1 MSLLSVLVAAL
12 LALSV
17 SAQPYTP
24 LVTPSNTAASCS
36 GSSLVSFGNDNA
48 AAFTRM
54 AIQTNNEGEMY
65 FSAYNATAI
74 GATIT
79 QLSLALADNSAL
91 SSPTLLRLG
100 LYSLPSA
107 GSTTS
112 ASLVGQTAEITLF
125 PSGAGLLYANLL
137 APTVLTGGLYAIG
150 VFASSNFYVMG
161 NGKNSSY
168 YAYPNTYS
176 YVEYSIPTTL
186 SYVYSST
193 LYQFGAAAYGCQG
206 SGGSTV
212 PAGSQAFSMCAYV
225 ESYQPSPSTSDY
237 TQVSSTTVTT
247 ISGILITSSTSTSS
261 SFGTGYSITGG
272 SGSVSISRSGIYSYY
287 EPGFATS
294 IASFVPTTTNKIN
307 GVAPSNLLYT
317 SGTAAAADTN
327 GISFLTSAGVQYTLQ
342 WNAATSQYRLLN
354 SSAGGSSPAAT
365 VYSNVVLTPTT
376 SLLAIPKCAPAPMV
390 YTAPSVPSCPSGTL
404 PIAFGDITADLVYSY
419 YVTNGYSY
427 VDGNSLYFRPFYNQ
441 VANTQILSLSTWLL
455 ANPNTV
461 LHMRLGLYQ
470 LSGSISSP
478 TWTLLSQAPEQVIIN
493 PVNASYVVPLPSA
506 VTLPVGIFAIGQ
518 WFDQS
523 TYTYETW
530 WDVAP
535 NPGVLYQAYTSLS
548 STGTLPTTASPS
560 LGYDLSASGANGCIP
575 NVASAPIQ
583 FSFCAAFKTQYSTE
597 TISGVLTALPTK
609 STGTL
614 GSYWTLLSGYATDSY
629 NPSYPLT
636 LGPISNP
643 TPMRL
648 YDNTTSQGGAALDA
662 TGLQFYAE
670 LYGDEPYIYSI
681 ASKQIPNTPVFNYIE
696 TVQYYFQAATVNSVA
711 GTFSY
716 QPYTAGSPIPACTY
730 KAATYANLIIPAS
743 PGQETCLA
751 SGQLARTL
759 GDSIIADYANQKE
772 GNGISGLTLA
782 TNSFTLVSTVS
793 ITQLAVDILA
803 NTALNFTVQLG
814 LYSSTGALLGST
826 AVITLAQAYDQ
837 QVIGALATP
846 VSAPAGTYYVGVVA
860 SAPLFIA
867 TSTTSSPSMTL
878 STFGVPSTLSTSA
891 TGPAVPVVAYGCSVA
906 SHSFCAQIQYNVPA
920 SAGGPTSTTYQY
932 VGMLATTANA
942 DGSYTVVAGDVHGTS
957 FQRVATVPTTTIT
970 GFSEMFPTTTS
981 KVYPSAAQ
989 PVDAT
994 GLTFTSASL
1003 GTVTLAYSASQG
1015 KYVDSWGSTTVGLQP
1030 ILSVFNLSAIG
1041 TSGVIV
1047 PSCNIFNLPG
1057 SISPASPAAPTC
1069 ASPYTAVTLG
1079 DDVAADYS
1087 SNLEDYNYQNNA
1099 YASLRPIPNTGN
1111 QTVAVSQIALG
1122 LNNNVNSVANI
1133 AFAVYD
1139 QSYNLLAQ
1147 SAVITVTNA
1156 PDSIIVG
1163 QLNTTVY
1170 VPPGS
1175 AYFAAV
1181 WSDNSLYL
1189 SFTFN
1194 TIAYCAQMP
1203 TGVMFPAVFPSGSS
1217 CGVVDLAA
1225 IGCTA
1230 PTTSTT
1236 STTPYA
1242 TNTGSSSSNNVD
1254 LSKGAVA
1261 GIVIGC
1267 VVGTN
1272 LLLLICLFLACGLGN
1287 KGGVE
1292 KSRSREQTY
1301 EPNSRVELQ
1310 TAEPSRDTA

>member
-1 MSLLSVLVAAL
+1 MSLLSLLVVAL

-24 LVTPSNTAASCS
+24 LVSPSNTAASCS
-36 GSSLVSFGNDNA
+36 GSTLVTLGNDNA
-48 AAFTRM
+48 AQFTRM

-100 LYSLPSA
+100 LYSLSA
-107 GSTTS
+107 GTTTS

-125 PSGAGLLYANLL
+125 PSGAGMLYANLL
-137 APTVLTGGLYAIG
+137 TPTVLTSGLYAIG
-150 VFASSNFYVMG
+150 VFASSNFYVYG

-176 YVEYSIPTTL
+176 YVDYSIPTTL

-193 LYQFGAAAYGCQG
+193 FYQFGAAAYGCQG
-206 SGGSTV
+206 TSGGSTV

-225 ESYQPSPSTSDY
+225 ESYQASPSTSDY

-247 ISGILITSSTSTSS
+247 ISGILIASATSTSTA
-261 SFGTGYSITGG
+261 FGSGYAVTGG

-287 EPGFATS
+287 EPGFATTVNP
-294 IASFVPTTTNKIN
+294 FVPTTTNKIN
-307 GVAPSNLLYT
+307 GVAPSNYLYT
-317 SGTAAAADTN
+317 SGAAGAADTN
-327 GISFLTSAGVQYTLQ
+327 GISFLTSAGVQYVLQ
-342 WNAATSQYRLLN
+342 WNAATTQYRLLN
-354 SSAGGSSPAAT
+354 SSAGGSSPATT

-376 SLLAIPKCAPAPMV
+376 SLTARTMCTPPPMV
-390 YTAPSVPSCPSGTL
+390 YTPPTVPSCPSGTL

-441 VANTQILSLSTWLL
+441 VAGTQILSLSTWLL

-461 LHMRLGLYQ
+461 LHMRLGLYS

-478 TWTLLSQAPEQVIIN
+478 TWTLLSQAPEQVIVN
-493 PVNASYVVPLPSA
+493 AVNASYTVPLPSA
-506 VTLPVGIFAIGQ
+506 VTLPVGVYAIGQ

-548 STGTLPTTASPS
+548 STGTLPTTATPS
-560 LGYDLSASGANGCIP
+560 LAYDLSASGANGCIP

-583 FSFCAAFKTQYSTE
+583 FSFCAAFKTATSTD
-597 TISGVLTALPTK
+597 TISGVLTTLPTK

-614 GSYWTLLSGYATDSY
+614 GSYWTVLSGYATDSY
-629 NPSYPLT
+629 NSGYPLT
-636 LGPISNP
+636 LGPITNP
-643 TPMRL
+643 TAMRL
-648 YDNTTSQGGAALDA
+648 YDSTTSQGGAALDS

-670 LYGDEPYIYSI
+670 LYGSEPYIYTI
-681 ASKQIPNTPVFNYIE
+681 QSKQVPNTPVFNYVE

-711 GTFSY
+711 GSFSY
-716 QPYTAGSPIPACTY
+716 QPYTTGSPIPACTY
-730 KAATYANLIIPAS
+730 KAATYANLITPAS

-759 GDSIIADYANQKE
+759 GDSIIADFANQKE
-772 GNGISGLTLA
+772 GNGIAALTVA
-782 TNSFTLVSTVS
+782 SNSFTLVSTVT

-803 NTALNFTVQLG
+803 NIAHNFTIQLG

-846 VSAPAGTYYVGVVA
+846 VSTPAGTYYVGVVA

-867 TSTTSSPSMTL
+867 TSTTSSPSMTVA
-878 STFGVPSTLSTSA
+878 SFGVPSTLSTSA

-906 SHSFCAQIQYNVPA
+906 SHSFCAQVQYNVP
-920 SAGGPTSTTYQY
+920 GPTSTTYQY
-932 VGMLATTANA
+932 VGMLATNANA
-942 DGSYTVVAGDVHGTS
+942 DGSYTVVAGDVHAIS
-957 FQRVATVPTTTIT
+957 FQRVSTVPTTTIT
-970 GFSEMFPTTTS
+970 GFSEMFPTAGS
-981 KVYPSAAQ
+981 KIYPSAAQ

-994 GLTFTSASL
+994 GLSFTSASL
-1003 GTVTLAYSASQG
+1003 GTVTLTYSASQG
-1015 KYVDSWGSTTVGLQP
+1015 KYVDSWGSTTQKVSP
-1030 ILSVFNLSAIG
+1030 IVSVFNLSTIG

-1047 PSCNIFNLPG
+1047 PSCNIIDLPG
-1057 SISPASPAAPTC
+1057 SVSIATPAAPTC
-1069 ASPYTAVTLG
+1069 ASGYTSVLLG

-1087 SNLEDYNYQNNA
+1087 SNVENYNYQNNA

-1122 LNNNVNSVANI
+1122 LNNNVNSVAKI

-1139 QSYNLLAQ
+1139 SGYHLLAM
-1147 SAVITVTNA
+1147 SPVLTVTNA

-1163 QLNTTVY
+1163 QLNVTVS

-1175 AYFAAV
+1175 SYYAAV
-1181 WSDNSLYL
+1181 WSDNSLYV
-1189 SFTFN
+1189 SFTFD
-1194 TIAYCAQMP
+1194 TIAPCMQMP
-1203 TGVMFPAVFPSGSS
+1203 TGVMFPAVFPTGSS

-1225 IGCTA
+1225 LGCTA
-1230 PTTSTT
+1230 PTTT
-1236 STTPYA
+1236 SSSGTVPPY
-1242 TNTGSSSSNNVD
+1242 SSNSSNNVD

-1272 LLLLICLFLACGLGN
+1272 LLLLVCLFLACGLGN
-1287 KGGVE
+1287 KNGVE
-1292 KSRSREQTY
+1292 KRRSTQQTY

-1310 TAEPSRDTA
+1310 TAEPSRVTA